1 MKYVLEAQFAHNPEP
16 FVLELDGEEL
26 AGLVQMFALGFA
38 GEHAS
43 VEAGNTPSASRALFL
58 SVKELA

>member
-1 MKYVLEAQFAHNPEP
+1 MRYVLEAEFAHNPEP
-16 FVLELDGEEL
+16 FVLELDSEEL

-38 GEHAS
+38 GEHES
-43 VEAGNTPSASRALFL
+43 VEAGNTPNVSRALFL

>member
-1 MKYVLEAQFAHNPEP
+1 MKYVLEAEFAHNPEP
-16 FVLELDGEEL
+16 FVLELDGDEI

-38 GEHAS
+38 GEHES

>member
-16 FVLELDGEEL
+16 FVLELDGDEV

-38 GEHAS
+38 GEHES
-43 VEAGNTPSASRALFL
+43 VEAGNTPNVSRALFL
-58 SVKELA
+58 SVKELS